1 MADEKKNVALR
12 NNIGDQVIGRLNELA
27 QANFNFPKDYN
38 YVNAIKMSV
47 LKLQELKDKDKRPA
61 LEVCDPVSI
70 SSALFKMAT
79 KGLNLAYNQAY
90 AVVRGTDLCIDP
102 GYFGNVL
109 MVKRIFPD
117 WEPMPHSIR
126 EGDEYVTEVDPK
138 TGKKKL
144 LKHVQKLENLD
155 KDFIG
160 GYIYLPSKDGEMY
173 LYEMTRKQILTAWS
187 KSSSREQATH
197 KQFDEKMLQ
206 KTLVN
211 SGCTMIINS
220 TPELKAFDDD
230 DNEEQTNSNLK
241 QLSTEQVGEVVEY
254 EEVTETVD
262 ASTLNNKEELSGAN
276 ASVGEPE
283 TIKEE
288 KKKQVKARPF

>member
-1 MADEKKNVALR
+1 M
-12 NNIGDQVIGRLNELA
+12 NELA

-61 LEVCDPVSI
+61 LEVCDPASI

-90 AVVRGTDLCIDP
+90 AVVRGTELCIDP

-173 LYEMTRKQILTAWS
+173 LYEMTRKQILAAWS

-262 ASTLNNKEELSGAN
+262 ASTLGNKEELNGAN
-276 ASVGEPE
+276 AGDSV
-283 TIKEE
+283 TTKEE
-288 KKKQVKARPF
+288 KKEQIKERPF

>member
-61 LEVCDPVSI
+61 LEVCDPVSV

-90 AVVRGTDLCIDP
+90 AVVRGTELCIDP

-173 LYEMTRKQILTAWS
+173 LYEMTRKQILAAWS

-262 ASTLNNKEELSGAN
+262 ASTLGNKEELNDTN
-276 ASVGEPE
+276 AGDSV
-283 TIKEE
+283 TTKEE
-288 KKKQVKARPF
+288 KKKQIKKRPF

>member
-1 MADEKKNVALR
+1 MEEEKIKTSLKNNV
-12 NNIGDQVIGRLNELA
+12 GDQVIGRLNELA
-27 QANFNFPKDYN
+27 QANFTFPKDYN
-38 YVNAIKMSV
+38 FVNAIKMSV

-61 LEVCDPVSI
+61 LDVCTPSSVQ
-70 SSALFKMAT
+70 SALFKMAT

-90 AVVRGTDLCIDP
+90 AVVRGTELCIDP

-126 EGDEYVTEVDPK
+126 QGDEYVTEVDPK

-144 LKHVQKLENLD
+144 VKHVQKLENLD
-155 KDFIG
+155 NEFIG

-173 LYEMTRKQILTAWS
+173 LYEMTRKQILAAWS
-187 KSSSREQATH
+187 KSSATQQATH
-197 KQFDEKMLQ
+197 KQFDEKMIQ

-220 TPELKAFDDD
+220 TPELKAFDDSD
-230 DNEEQTNSNLK
+230 ESVEVDPSMRLT
-241 QLSTEQVGEVVEY
+241 STPVGEIVDY
-254 EEVTETVD
+254 EDVSDEQPAPSNE
-262 ASTLNNKEELSGAN
+262 LKKKEEFKSN
-276 ASVGEPE
+276 
-283 TIKEE
+283 
-288 KKKQVKARPF
+288 KKKNTTLEDEDF

>member
-12 NNIGDQVIGRLNELA
+12 NNIGDQVIGRLNELT

-90 AVVRGTDLCIDP
+90 AVVCGTDLCIDP

-276 ASVGEPE
+276 ASAGEPE

-288 KKKQVKARPF
+288 KKKQVKTRPF

>member
-1 MADEKKNVALR
+1 MAEEKKTALR
-12 NNIGDQVIGRLNELA
+12 SNVGDQVIGRLNELA
-27 QANFNFPKDYN
+27 QANFTFPKDYN
-38 YVNAIKMSV
+38 FVNAIKMSV

-61 LEVCDPVSI
+61 LDVCTPASVQ
-70 SSALFKMAT
+70 SALFKMAT

-90 AVVRGTDLCIDP
+90 AVVRGTELCIEP

-126 EGDEYVTEVDPK
+126 QGDEYVTEVDPK

-144 LKHVQKLENLD
+144 VKHVQKLENLD
-155 KDFIG
+155 NEFIG

-173 LYEMTRKQILTAWS
+173 LYEMTRKQIMAAWS

-220 TPELKAFDDD
+220 TPELKAFDDSD
-230 DNEEQTNSNLK
+230 ESLEVDASMRLA
-241 QLSTEQVGEVVEY
+241 SSPVGEVVDY
-254 EEVTETVD
+254 EEVVD
-262 ASTLNNKEELSGAN
+262 EVPAPEEKVQPKAEAMKAEPKVKEEPKKVAN
-276 ASVGEPE
+276 NVEDEA
-283 TIKEE
+283 
-288 KKKQVKARPF
+288 F

>member
-1 MADEKKNVALR
+1 MAGEEKKGVALR
-12 NNIGDQVIGRLNELA
+12 NNIGDQVIGRLNELS
-27 QANFNFPKDYN
+27 QANFTFPKDYN

-61 LEVCDPVSI
+61 LEVCDPRSI
-70 SSALFKMAT
+70 QSALFKMAT
-79 KGLNLAYNQAY
+79 KGLNLAYNQCY
-90 AVVRGTDLCIDP
+90 AIVRGNELCIDP
-102 GYFGNVL
+102 GYFGNTL

-126 EGDEYVTEVDPK
+126 EGDEYVTEIDPK

-144 LKHVQKLENLD
+144 VKHVQKLENMD

-160 GYIYLPSKDGEMY
+160 GYIYLPSKDGDMY

-220 TPELKAFDDD
+220 NIELNAFDDED
-230 DNEEQTNSNLK
+230 EGQVNRNLK
-241 QLSTEQVGEVVEY
+241 QIGEERVGEVVEY
-254 EEVTETVD
+254 EEVGEAVE
-262 ASTLNNKEELSGAN
+262 APKEVQKPQAEQKNTQTADD
-276 ASVGEPE
+276 E
-283 TIKEE
+283 
-288 KKKQVKARPF
+288 F

>member
-61 LEVCDPVSI
+61 LEVCDPASI

-160 GYIYLPSKDGEMY
+160 GYIYLPS
-173 LYEMTRKQILTAWS
+173 
-187 KSSSREQATH
+187 
-197 KQFDEKMLQ
+197 
-206 KTLVN
+206 
-211 SGCTMIINS
+211 
-220 TPELKAFDDD
+220 
-230 DNEEQTNSNLK
+230 
-241 QLSTEQVGEVVEY
+241 
-254 EEVTETVD
+254 
-262 ASTLNNKEELSGAN
+262 
-276 ASVGEPE
+276 
-283 TIKEE
+283 
-288 KKKQVKARPF
+288 

>member
-1 MADEKKNVALR
+1 MAEEKKIAALR
-12 NNIGDQVIGRLNELA
+12 ANIGDQVIGRLNELA

-61 LEVCDPVSI
+61 LEVCTAASI
-70 SSALFKMAT
+70 QSELFKMAA

-90 AVVRGTDLCIDP
+90 AVVRGNQLCIDP

-144 LKHVQKLENLD
+144 VKHVQKLENLD
-155 KDFIG
+155 KPFIG

-187 KSSSREQATH
+187 KSSSKEQSVH
-197 KQFDEKMLQ
+197 KQFDEKMLG

-220 TPELKAFDDD
+220 TPELKAFD
-230 DNEEQTNSNLK
+230 EEENSEERNL
-241 QLSTEQVGEVVEY
+241 LTSSSIGEVVDY
-254 EEVTETVD
+254 EEVVD
-262 ASTLNNKEELSGAN
+262 EVPA
-276 ASVGEPE
+276 PE
-283 TIKEE
+283 TKAFETKKEAKPAPVPDPQPE
-288 KKKQVKARPF
+288 DDTF

>member
-1 MADEKKNVALR
+1 MAEEKKTALR
-12 NNIGDQVIGRLNELA
+12 TNVGDQVIGRLNELA
-27 QANFNFPKDYN
+27 QANFTFPKDYN
-38 YVNAIKMSV
+38 FVNAIKMSV

-61 LEVCDPVSI
+61 LEVCSPASVQ
-70 SSALFKMAT
+70 SALFKMAT

-90 AVVRGTDLCIDP
+90 AVVRGTELCIDP

-126 EGDEYVTEVDPK
+126 QGDEYVTEVDPK

-144 LKHVQKLENLD
+144 VKHVQKLENLD
-155 KDFIG
+155 NEFIG

-173 LYEMTRKQILTAWS
+173 LYEMTRKQIMAAWS

-220 TPELKAFDDD
+220 TPELKAFDDND
-230 DNEEQTNSNLK
+230 ESLEVDSSMRLT
-241 QLSTEQVGEVVEY
+241 STSIGEVVDY
-254 EEVTETVD
+254 EEVVDEVPAPKEKVQPKEEAPKTAPKQETETKEPVNVVD
-262 ASTLNNKEELSGAN
+262 
-276 ASVGEPE
+276 PD
-283 TIKEE
+283 
-288 KKKQVKARPF
+288 F